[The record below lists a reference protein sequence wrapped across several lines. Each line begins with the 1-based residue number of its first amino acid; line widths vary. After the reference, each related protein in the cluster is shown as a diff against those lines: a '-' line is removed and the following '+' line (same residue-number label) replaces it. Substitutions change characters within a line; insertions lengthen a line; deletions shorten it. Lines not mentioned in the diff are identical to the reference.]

1 MKITLEW
8 WNDQNAEF
16 PVDKSAFDVD
26 DTLKGVLEKAPAGIQ
41 LRFPEVL
48 DRMVPD
54 DILKR
59 SIQNNAEFGLCLVSD
74 DVRKAIGRVLFVMNN
89 PHSTEQLPLQP
100 GRNSVDPLRKVQDMM
115 QGVDAAVERIA
126 GETTRGM
133 NVKDLPVSAEEI
145 AKALDDEEDPVRPSS
160 SAFKLPAKEAL
171 LGDTR
176 EVRSADLK
184 AFLEAQ
190 KEKKS
195 ESQ

>member
-74 DVRKAIGRVLFVMNN
+74 DVRKAIGRVLFVMKN